1 MNALGDVIRRLVQVL
16 RSRSRVKAGSAVLI
30 VRGGIHVLGRGIG
43 RGRSRISGRV
53 STERYRPGRSRE
65 GCWAG
70 SNHSEFPSGDVHL
83 LLQLRSRPQRNHR
96 KTTGLQPL
104 MQR

>member
-43 RGRSRISGRV
+43 RAAVG
-53 STERYRPGRSRE
+53 
-65 GCWAG
+65 
-70 SNHSEFPSGDVHL
+70 
-83 LLQLRSRPQRNHR
+83 
-96 KTTGLQPL
+96 
-104 MQR
+104 

>member
-43 RGRSRISGRV
+43 RAAVGQAAGWAPIDTARAAVGKDAGQV
-53 STERYRPGRSRE
+53 VTTVNFLAATSTCSY
-65 GCWAG
+65 
-70 SNHSEFPSGDVHL
+70 
-83 LLQLRSRPQRNHR
+83 QLRSRPQRNHR

-104 MQR
+104 RQR